1 MVTSERNGRRF
12 LLFASLLWCVLAS
25 APAQEVQLKSD
36 QTPRSYNLFPSG
48 FQVEVSGLVQSMYSE
63 LTNLESQ
70 LEQVAAER
78 DALYATNVRLEKE
91 VALLKRKNNSRL
103 KTGLLVGA
111 AVSTVITGIICCAC
125 LTVALK

>member
-1 MVTSERNGRRF
+1 MGTSKRNGRRF
-12 LLFASLLWCVLAS
+12 LSFALLFWCVFASV
-25 APAQEVQLKSD
+25 PAQEVQLKSD
-36 QTPRSYNLFPSG
+36 QTPMSYSLFPSG
-48 FQVEVSGLVQSMYSE
+48 FQVEVSGLVQSMHSE

-91 VALLKRKNNSRL
+91 VALLKRKNSSRL
-103 KTGLLVGA
+103 RTGLLVGA
-111 AVSTVITGIICCAC
+111 AVSTVVTGIICCAF